1 MWPDWTSIASP
12 VSKPVL
18 QYNQIDLSQSKSTI
32 KQKALAICK
41 KMEKSEKSYPFLL
54 GEESMK
60 KFWMTS
66 GMGKAPLDG
75 RMQIWGTNLE
85 KP

>member
-1 MWPDWTSIASP
+1 
-12 VSKPVL
+12 
-18 QYNQIDLSQSKSTI
+18 
-32 KQKALAICK
+32 
-41 KMEKSEKSYPFLL
+41 MEKSEKSYPFLL

-60 KFWMTS
+60 KLRMTS

>member
-1 MWPDWTSIASP
+1 
-12 VSKPVL
+12 
-18 QYNQIDLSQSKSTI
+18 
-32 KQKALAICK
+32 
-41 KMEKSEKSYPFLL
+41 MEESEKSYPFLL
-54 GEESMK
+54 GEESTE

-75 RMQIWGTNLE
+75 RMQLRGTNLE